1 MLFCLCKMKT
11 AATFILVQD
20 GSCGAFIFSRLSIS
34 NAKCGLYI
42 HRRRKLAGC
51 PEGKIPLALG
61 SDRGEQHPCWH
72 TAFHHESLVRYYTFV
87 EQMATGNV
95 AHH

>member
-1 MLFCLCKMKT
+1 MSVQNENRCNFHPHTGWKLRRFYIFKAEYVKRKMRFVYTQAQKT
-11 AATFILVQD
+11 
-20 GSCGAFIFSRLSIS
+20 CGVSR
-34 NAKCGLYI
+34 
-42 HRRRKLAGC
+42 
-51 PEGKIPLALG
+51 GKIPLALG
-61 SDRGEQHPCWH
+61 SDRGGQHPCWH